1 MQLSTCAAPG
11 PAGRVRYVSLARER
25 ESSRVSDVVLARQ
38 SDAFSHSIWGNHDV
52 CARHDRMSG
61 PVGTEQ
67 SENRVFG
74 NGEVKAVEGD
84 RGAVPLDQP
93 VSLDPTPDGIRFF
106 VYSVRMFDLALGGVG
121 LFVHSASINGSD
133 CGAVV
138 CRCTCG

>member
-1 MQLSTCAAPG
+1 M
-11 PAGRVRYVSLARER
+11 
-25 ESSRVSDVVLARQ
+25 SDVVWARQ
-38 SDAFSHSIWGNHDV
+38 SDAFSHSIWGSRDV

-61 PVGTEQ
+61 VGLDQSRENRHNGCFADPVGTEQ
-67 SENRVFG
+67 SENHAFG

-106 VYSVRMFDLALGGVG
+106 VYSVRMLDLALGGVG